1 MYDVAFAM
9 NHASAHKVTEVYV
22 KPDYSIVSELNRKV
36 IDFVFYDK
44 LPDLLEDDVDVEQ
57 TQFRISFKNMVRG
70 TVFFQEKKIF
80 SFEDL
85 GYNNV
90 NDVISELVKHLPE
103 DMPIGSKALFRVDNL
118 DKKEHRFYERQKGKG
133 FS

>member
-9 NHASAHKVTEVYV
+9 NHASAHKVTEEYV

-70 TVFFQEKKIF
+70 TVFFQEKKIY

-85 GYNNV
+85 HRNGNLLGKPFICSKITVTTLLAMPYF
-90 NDVISELVKHLPE
+90 VK
-103 DMPIGSKALFRVDNL
+103 SKNL
-118 DKKEHRFYERQKGKG
+118 
-133 FS
+133 

>member
-1 MYDVAFAM
+1 
-9 NHASAHKVTEVYV
+9 
-22 KPDYSIVSELNRKV
+22 
-36 IDFVFYDK
+36 
-44 LPDLLEDDVDVEQ
+44 
-57 TQFRISFKNMVRG
+57 MVRG
-70 TVFFQEKKIF
+70 AVFFQEKKIY

-90 NDVISELVKHLPE
+90 DDVISELVKHLPE

>member
-1 MYDVAFAM
+1 M

-70 TVFFQEKKIF
+70 TVF
-80 SFEDL
+80 
-85 GYNNV
+85 
-90 NDVISELVKHLPE
+90 
-103 DMPIGSKALFRVDNL
+103 SKRR
-118 DKKEHRFYERQKGKG
+118 KYIR
-133 FS
+133 

>member
-70 TVFFQEKKIF
+70 TVFFQEKKIY

-85 GYNNV
+85 GSV
-90 NDVISELVKHLPE
+90 P
-103 DMPIGSKALFRVDNL
+103 
-118 DKKEHRFYERQKGKG
+118 G
-133 FS
+133 FVLCGTGCGFLCGEGESRS

>member
-1 MYDVAFAM
+1 MELF
-9 NHASAHKVTEVYV
+9 
-22 KPDYSIVSELNRKV
+22 SIRIQRTFQLVS
-36 IDFVFYDK
+36 
-44 LPDLLEDDVDVEQ
+44 
-57 TQFRISFKNMVRG
+57 T
-70 TVFFQEKKIF
+70 
-80 SFEDL
+80 